1 MAGMKLQKGDIFSNH
16 LQQKSYSLGL
26 LLSFFLFSIF
36 WSFFF
41 LTPKKM
47 NINQHLQRQGMLSY
61 FIYLYIFEIS
71 MMQLAIGYRLNERH
85 KLHST

>member
-36 WSFFF
+36 LEFFF
-41 LTPKKM
+41 FFNPKENEYKSTFTKTG
-47 NINQHLQRQGMLSY
+47 NAFILHLSIH
-61 FIYLYIFEIS
+61 F
-71 MMQLAIGYRLNERH
+71 
-85 KLHST
+85 